1 LSAVILAVK
10 FADVALAIH
19 IMAVVV
25 TFGVLFSYP
34 IIFTVGKRLDPR
46 AMPWMHRVQVEIGRR
61 LISPGL
67 VVVLGFGIY
76 LASHEHQ
83 WSRFYVQ
90 WGMAVVVIIGAAAG
104 LFFAPRD
111 RRLAEL
117 AQRDIDAAG
126 RAGSESVMLSAEYES
141 VARQVAIGGTI
152 IDLLILATIL
162 FMTLHTG

>member
-1 LSAVILAVK
+1 LPAVILAVK

-19 IMAVVV
+19 IMGVVV
-25 TFGVLFSYP
+25 AFGVLFSYP

-46 AMPWMHRVQVEIGRR
+46 AMPWMHRVSVEISRR
-61 LISPGL
+61 LILPGL

-76 LASHEHQ
+76 LAGHEHQ
-83 WSRFYVQ
+83 WSKFYVQ

-104 LFFAPRD
+104 VFFTPRD

-126 RAGSESVMLSAEYES
+126 PGAVTLSAEYES
-141 VARQVAIGGTI
+141 LARQVAIGGTVVN
-152 IDLLILATIL
+152 LLILATIL
-162 FMTLHTG
+162 FMTVHTG